1 MSLAQRN
8 LKTLITQIFEEEQVE
23 AGEFF
28 AKKMGHFSQNQELR
42 SKYRKENQGEHSA
55 LHR

>member
-28 AKKMGHFSQNQELR
+28 AKKKWDISVKIKN
-42 SKYRKENQGEHSA
+42 
-55 LHR
+55 

>member
-8 LKTLITQIFEEEQVE
+8 LKTLITRVFEEEQVE

-28 AKKMGHFSQNQELR
+28 AKKWDISVKIKN
-42 SKYRKENQGEHSA
+42 
-55 LHR
+55 